1 MRRLF
6 IIISILLSVIVQAY
20 AQNVTVEAR
29 IDSIAILVGQQTGYH
44 VGVTVKEGKK
54 VQFPVFSPSQPITPG
69 VEVVETQ
76 PSDTQKLDDGFLR
89 VSAHY
94 ILTSFDDTL
103 YYIPPF
109 KVKVDNKQYESK
121 SLALKVLTMD
131 VDTLHPNQFFP
142 PKDIQNNPFLW
153 SEWSSLIWLSVG
165 VLVLYVLCLMMFF
178 RLKSKKPIIFHV
190 KIVKLIPPHQ
200 KALTSIEQIKR
211 EGNTQ
216 TAEDAKRYYTHL
228 TDALRKYM
236 NERFGFNAMEMT
248 SSEIIERLKK
258 EKDQQKIEELTMLF
272 ETADLVK
279 FAKFSVGV
287 NENDHNLISAINFIN
302 ETKQENLP
310 TEERIQPTVTE
321 QDKQTIRTRML
332 LKCGLAIFGTV
343 ATALF
348 VYVVWQL
355 ILLIS

>member
-1 MRRLF
+1 M
-6 IIISILLSVIVQAY
+6 SVAVPTF
-20 AQNVTVEAR
+20 AQKVTVEAM

-54 VQFPVFSPSQPITPG
+54 VQFPVFSPSQQITPG
-69 VEVVETQ
+69 VEVVETL
-76 PSDTQKLDDGFLR
+76 PSDTQKLDDGFLK

-109 KVKVDNKQYESK
+109 KVKVDNQQYESK

-142 PKDIQNNPFLW
+142 QKDIQNNPFLW
-153 SEWSSLIWLSVG
+153 SEWSTLIWLSLG
-165 VLVLYVLCLMMFF
+165 VLLLYILCLMMFF
-178 RLKSKKPIIFHV
+178 RLKSKKPIIFRV
-190 KIVKLIPPHQ
+190 KIVKIIPPHQ

-216 TAEDAKRYYTHL
+216 TPED
-228 TDALRKYM
+228 
-236 NERFGFNAMEMT
+236 AMEMT
-248 SSEIIERLKK
+248 SREIIERLKK

-287 NENDHNLISAINFIN
+287 SENDNNLISAINFIN

-321 QDKQTIRTRML
+321 QDKQTIRTRMW
-332 LKCGLAIFGTV
+332 LKCGLAVFGTV

-348 VYVVWQL
+348 AYVVWQL